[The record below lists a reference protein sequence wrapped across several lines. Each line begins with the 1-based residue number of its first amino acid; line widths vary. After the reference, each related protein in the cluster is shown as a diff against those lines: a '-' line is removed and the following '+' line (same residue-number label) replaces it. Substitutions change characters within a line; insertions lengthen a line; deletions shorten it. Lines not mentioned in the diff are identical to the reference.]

1 MCATVCAAQSNQV
14 FLLGNDI
21 GDSTAQRVRLAL
33 GEVDPP
39 ACIVI
44 DPQRRAVWVGTSVSA
59 DDVLVSLLGDVSW
72 SRLGRPS
79 SRSWMGTFAGHGG
92 EPHLFDGNRGRS
104 LTLGERCAGSQA
116 RQD

>member
-1 MCATVCAAQSNQV
+1 MCATVRAAQSNQV

-44 DPQRRAVWVGTSVSA
+44 DPERRAVWVGTSVSA
-59 DDVLVSLLGDVSW
+59 DDVLASLLG
-72 SRLGRPS
+72 
-79 SRSWMGTFAGHGG
+79 AGVVVQAWAA
-92 EPHLFDGNRGRS
+92 ELSIIDGYVRRTRRRAAS
-104 LTLGERCAGSQA
+104 V
-116 RQD
+116 